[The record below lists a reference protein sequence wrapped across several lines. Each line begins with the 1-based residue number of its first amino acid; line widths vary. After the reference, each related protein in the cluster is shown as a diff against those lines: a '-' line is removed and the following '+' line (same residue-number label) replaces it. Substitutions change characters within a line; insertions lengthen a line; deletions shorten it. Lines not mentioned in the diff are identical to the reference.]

1 MRRAVDD
8 GARRRPPFGA
18 SSGRGAPAAGTCGTG
33 GVGGVAAGAD
43 DAEENVRELPAR
55 AKGHPNGIGGGVR
68 VAVLRGVAPRGSG
81 AGRRATAARGLHA
94 MSAKDWTG
102 ASRARGGGRARAT
115 MSA

>member
-1 MRRAVDD
+1 M
-8 GARRRPPFGA
+8 
-18 SSGRGAPAAGTCGTG
+18 
-33 GVGGVAAGAD
+33 
-43 DAEENVRELPAR
+43 RELPAR
-55 AKGHPNGIGGGVR
+55 AKGQPNGIGDVR

-102 ASRARGGGRARAT
+102 ASRARGGGRARET

>member
-8 GARRRPPFGA
+8 GARQRPPFGA
-18 SSGRGAPAAGTCGTG
+18 SSGRGAPAAGTCGTD
-33 GVGGVAAGAD
+33 GVAAGAD

-68 VAVLRGVAPRGSG
+68 VAVLRGDAPRGSG

-102 ASRARGGGRARAT
+102 ASRARGGGRARET